1 MGFPAKSGSVRTG
14 EWTAE
19 EDEMR
24 SQLADNFK
32 QFFQL
37 TGLILTFCDK

>member
-1 MGFPAKSGSVRTG
+1 MGFPAKSGSV
-14 EWTAE
+14 WTAE

-32 QFFQL
+32 PFFQPI
-37 TGLILTFCDK
+37 GLILTFPDK